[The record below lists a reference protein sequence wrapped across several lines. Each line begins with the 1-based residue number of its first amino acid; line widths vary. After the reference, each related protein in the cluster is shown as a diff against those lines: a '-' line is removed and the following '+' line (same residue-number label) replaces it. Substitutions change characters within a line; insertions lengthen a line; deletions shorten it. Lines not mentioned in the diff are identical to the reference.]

1 MMTYQQAN
9 STFIPK
15 TQDEQSYLNNQVA
28 LEANLVALK
37 ENEELLLSKI
47 DEYKNKISELEEKIE
62 SKTQEIHSY
71 NNLIVTLEEE
81 IKDLKDK
88 ESKIDCIQIETLN
101 NNIIKIQEENIKLQE
116 ELTAQK
122 EHTQLLYILMIIL
135 VII

>member
-9 STFIPK
+9 STFLPK
-15 TQDEQSYLNNQVA
+15 SKDEQPYLNKQLA
-28 LEANLVALK
+28 LETNLITLK
-37 ENEELLLSKI
+37 ENEELLSKI
-47 DEYKNKISELEEKIE
+47 DEYKNKINELEKKIE
-62 SKTQEIHSY
+62 SKTQEMHSY

-88 ESKIDCIQIETLN
+88 KNKNDCTQIETLN

-116 ELTAQK
+116 QLTAQK
-122 EHTQLLYILMIIL
+122 EHAQLLYVLMMIL